1 MAKANS
7 ARKQDQQP
15 SGYGLLVGRLQR
27 LINSPP
33 VQRVR
38 AVTIRRLDEEARE
51 DWGRLLEELRSN
63 DGLEMEE
70 GDDGAITLRWQVDE
84 SAW

>member
-1 MAKANS
+1 MAKA
-7 ARKQDQQP
+7 ARKQDHQP

-38 AVTIRRLDEEARE
+38 AVTIRKLDEEVQE
-51 DWGRLLEELRSN
+51 DWERLLEEMRSN
-63 DGLEMEE
+63 DGLEIEE
-70 GDDGAITLRWQVDE
+70 GEEGAVTIRWQVDE

>member
-1 MAKANS
+1 MAKA
-7 ARKQDQQP
+7 ARKHDQQP
-15 SGYGLLVGRLQR
+15 SGYDLLVGRLQR

-38 AVTIRRLDEEARE
+38 AATIRRQEDEAEE
-51 DWGRLLEELRSN
+51 DWERLLEELRSN

-70 GDDGAITLRWQVDE
+70 GEDGSITLRWQVDE

>member
-1 MAKANS
+1 MAKA
-7 ARKQDQQP
+7 ARKQEKQP
-15 SGYGLLVGRLQR
+15 SGYDLLVGRLQR
-27 LINSPP
+27 LISSPP

-38 AVTIRRLDEEARE
+38 AVAIRKLEEEAQE
-51 DWGRLLEELRSN
+51 DWERLLEELRSN

-70 GDDGAITLRWQVDE
+70 GEEGAVTIRWQVDE

>member
-1 MAKANS
+1 MAKQAKRQEPR
-7 ARKQDQQP
+7 AP
-15 SGYGLLVGRLQR
+15 SSYEVLVARLQR
-27 LINSPP
+27 LISSPP

-38 AVTIRRLDEEARE
+38 AVTIRKLDEEARE
-51 DWGRLLEELRSN
+51 DWERLLEELRSN